1 MSVLKWERSDTQ
13 RETNFVKREIK
24 IANRE
29 KCIVNLMEQVLQKTE
44 RSGDE
49 EEIIARKE
57 EDSCFEVQV
66 NILLQKF
73 RT

>member
-13 RETNFVKREIK
+13 RETNFVKREI
-24 IANRE
+24 INANCE
-29 KCIVNLMEQVLQKTE
+29 KSIGNLMEQVLHKTE
-44 RSGDE
+44 KSGDE

-66 NILLQKF
+66 TAEI
-73 RT
+73 